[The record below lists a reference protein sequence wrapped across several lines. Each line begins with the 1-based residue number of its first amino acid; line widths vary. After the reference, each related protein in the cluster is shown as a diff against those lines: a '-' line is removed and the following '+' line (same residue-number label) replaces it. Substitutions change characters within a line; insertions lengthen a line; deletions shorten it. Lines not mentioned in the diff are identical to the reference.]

1 MCPAPPAKRARSVG
15 VVPAA
20 ADICEED
27 VGILVYAAAHSH
39 SASQLIGCFQQR
51 YADFHVREINDRG

>member
-1 MCPAPPAKRARSVG
+1 M
-15 VVPAA
+15 VPAA